1 MSKKEKL
8 FAYYSI
14 FVILVLAN
22 GISIKVTLA
31 IHPEAPKN
39 PRISKGRV
47 GSEGRVKGEGGRVV
61 SVVMAIESQT
71 LGLSERRTLNLL
83 RRQNRGVK
91 R

>member
-39 PRISKGRV
+39 PRIPKGRV
-47 GSEGRVKGEGGRVV
+47 GRRVKEDV
-61 SVVMAIESQT
+61 
-71 LGLSERRTLNLL
+71 
-83 RRQNRGVK
+83 
-91 R
+91 